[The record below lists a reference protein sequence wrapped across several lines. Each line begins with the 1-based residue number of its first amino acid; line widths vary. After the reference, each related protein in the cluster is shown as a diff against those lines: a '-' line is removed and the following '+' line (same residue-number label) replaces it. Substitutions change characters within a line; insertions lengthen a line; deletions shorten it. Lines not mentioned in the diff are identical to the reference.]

1 VSQSH
6 CTMSEVDEVPE
17 DIAAAWAAVLLDIHG
32 KTADEATTNSAN
44 DTEATTCDER

>member
-17 DIAAAWAAVLLDIHG
+17 DIAAAWATVLLDIHG
-32 KTADEATTNSAN
+32 KTAEAATTISAI
-44 DTEATTCDER
+44 DTEARTCDER